1 MSSSATLRRRTA
13 AAGLVC
19 GALACAVTTVWTV
32 SGIVDSIHGNPLAPW
47 LLGRASGF
55 TAYMLMWSL
64 VVLGLL
70 LSHPGA
76 ARMRRV
82 SRLTRLRVHF
92 ALAVFTLAFTTL
104 HVVVL
109 ATDRWAG
116 VGWRGAVLPMASEY
130 RPVPVTLGLLA
141 LWSGVVTGVTARL
154 AGRRIGRFWWPI
166 HKVAA
171 VAFWLVWWHG
181 LLAGSDTLSLT
192 WLYLATG
199 LLVLVVGVSRYA
211 ARTPDDDLAEL
222 ASGDDARLVT
232 AEVVRR

>member
-1 MSSSATLRRRTA
+1 MSNSATLRRRVT

-19 GALACAVTTVWTV
+19 GALACAVTTVWTL
-32 SGIVDSIHGNPLAPW
+32 SGIVDSVHGNPLAPW

-76 ARMRRV
+76 ARIRRV

-104 HVVVL
+104 HVAVL

-141 LWSGVVTGVTARL
+141 LWSGLITGVTARL

-192 WLYLATG
+192 WLYLTTG
-199 LLVLVVGVSRYA
+199 LLVLVVAVSRYA

-222 ASGDDARLVT
+222 ATGDDARQET